1 MFTIPDDCTAVYK
14 KVSKIILLYFTGT
27 VFSSFVNVGINFSL
41 LEKSKVQSSSIW
53 AILFVF
59 GLYLV
64 ACTFA
69 MLPFVSVFYRF
80 VQYQSFSTM
89 QVAMDKCLN
98 LIPVGGQRSINDMRL
113 FLDCCIHMSKVLE
126 AFEEAFGGLLYI
138 EIAVNAILETVGV
151 FFGCLMF
158 TSYKNGSF
166 NSTVFLVGLYFGTIG
181 IISLA
186 RLAFL
191 VNNGQ
196 YLTNKVAKIKRFLR
210 EVKMEM
216 ELDNKDQLKLDHI
229 LDTWNRPAA
238 IRPMDTFDLSNST
251 MLSFSGVLTTYVV
264 ILLQFKFG
272 E

>member
-1 MFTIPDDCTAVYK
+1 
-14 KVSKIILLYFTGT
+14 
-27 VFSSFVNVGINFSL
+27 
-41 LEKSKVQSSSIW
+41 
-53 AILFVF
+53 
-59 GLYLV
+59 
-64 ACTFA
+64 
-69 MLPFVSVFYRF
+69 
-80 VQYQSFSTM
+80 M

-98 LIPVGGQRSINDMRL
+98 LIPVGEQRSINDMRL

-126 AFEEAFGGLLYI
+126 AFEEAFGGLLYT